1 MKFGVVN
8 WEILFFKVTVFFHW
22 NLEFENLNVN
32 LLVGTV
38 QGLEVEK
45 FSFLILFFC
54 ELNMF

>member
-38 QGLEVEK
+38 QYLCLDFDPFVK
-45 FSFLILFFC
+45 TP
-54 ELNMF
+54 